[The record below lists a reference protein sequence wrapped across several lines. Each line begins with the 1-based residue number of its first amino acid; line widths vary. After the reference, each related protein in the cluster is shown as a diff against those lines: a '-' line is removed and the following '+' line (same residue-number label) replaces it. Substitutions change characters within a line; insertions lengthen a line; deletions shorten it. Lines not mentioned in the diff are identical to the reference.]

1 MKKQYIELE
10 LTIVEFENDDIVTT
24 SGLPARNGMDNDVL
38 MSELISGGSG
48 S

>member
-24 SGLPARNGMDNDVL
+24 SGLPGLNGKDNDVS
-38 MSELISGGSG
+38 MSDLISS
-48 S
+48 